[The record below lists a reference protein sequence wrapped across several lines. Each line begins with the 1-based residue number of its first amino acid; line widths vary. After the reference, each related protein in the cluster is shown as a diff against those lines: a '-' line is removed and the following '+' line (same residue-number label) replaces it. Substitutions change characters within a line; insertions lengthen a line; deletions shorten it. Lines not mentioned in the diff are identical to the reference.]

1 MASASPT
8 RKGSERRAELG
19 PAIKRRRG
27 EANKGPEQDQGTK
40 RQLGPQPADKFG
52 CSRASGRLNSDAG
65 GRKHARAWRT
75 AARKAAKRRAAADAR
90 SLREAR
96 ARRRDRPRRE
106 PIPPGMYPEKFS
118 EHRIRIVSMLRAWQA
133 RPVQPDEDDTY
144 PVTRLIG
151 EAARRE
157 LQAVQLPEFFL
168 EWPRRGLLLGLV
180 ALACLKRE
188 APAVRGSRRE
198 WGVLLGCSAK
208 TAWNDLQY
216 LVGRGWL
223 ELLPQFIAQR
233 SFGRHG
239 EVLHHRQQSNWY
251 VPGRKLRAAWQV
263 FCERREA
270 AAQRF
275 AGSNSPIPEV
285 EPARSKGG
293 NDYQASAF
301 GLRRQTSSTP
311 PESKLI
317 HRPLPCPSDAV
328 FDGKNV
334 SPAAIVVL
342 GSPAATTIGAADGG
356 EAVAF
361 GSRQRADH
369 EKPAQRR
376 TYLQDSRRTAPMPDE
391 VKRAIDRA
399 VPDVMTVRTLHELYK
414 REPEMA
420 DLARILAR
428 NLARAHGRDA
438 SGLND

>member
-1 MASASPT
+1 
-8 RKGSERRAELG
+8 
-19 PAIKRRRG
+19 
-27 EANKGPEQDQGTK
+27 
-40 RQLGPQPADKFG
+40 
-52 CSRASGRLNSDAG
+52 
-65 GRKHARAWRT
+65 
-75 AARKAAKRRAAADAR
+75 
-90 SLREAR
+90 
-96 ARRRDRPRRE
+96 
-106 PIPPGMYPEKFS
+106 
-118 EHRIRIVSMLRAWQA
+118 MLRAWQA

-188 APAVRGSRRE
+188 APALRGSRRE

-251 VPGRKLRAAWQV
+251 VPGRKLRAAWQL
-263 FCERREA
+263 FCQRREA

-275 AGSNSPIPEV
+275 AASNSPIPEV

-293 NDYQASAF
+293 NNYQASAF
-301 GLRRQTSSTP
+301 GLRRQISSTP
-311 PESKLI
+311 PAAKDI
-317 HRPLPCPSDAV
+317 HSPLPCPSDAV
-328 FDGKNV
+328 SNGKKV
-334 SPAAIVVL
+334 SPAAMVVL
-342 GSPAATTIGAADGG
+342 GSPTATRTGAADSG
-356 EAVAF
+356 EAVAS
-361 GSRQRADH
+361 GARQRANQ
-369 EKPAQRR
+369 EQPAKRR
-376 TYLQDSRRTAPMPDE
+376 VSVQYSRRSAPMPDN
-391 VKRAIDRA
+391 VKRAIDQA
-399 VPDVMTVRTLHELYK
+399 VPDVITVRTLHELYK

-438 SGLND
+438 SGLTD